1 MALNF
6 KHTKKLFLLD
16 QDGTLYKGAKLFA
29 STPSFLTKIK
39 ASGASYLF
47 ITNNSSKT
55 NEEYVAK
62 LNKLGIS
69 AALHDFYTSADA
81 TIEYLKKHHPGAYV
95 YVVGTKS
102 LVSLFAREG
111 ILLSDDIT
119 KVRVAVLSYDTELN
133 YGKLETITRLLR
145 NPEVVYLATNPDL
158 VCPTEDGYL
167 PDCGS
172 FAIMLYNAT
181 GRNPLFL
188 GKPRPLFAQTILEKY
203 GLKPEDVVVV
213 GDRLYTD
220 IALGVNTNIDSV
232 LVLSGEATLKDV
244 ETSAVKPTFIV
255 DSIGDIFA

>member
-1 MALNF
+1 MALHF

-29 STPSFLTKIK
+29 STPAFLKKIK
-39 ASGASYLF
+39 ESGASYLF

-62 LNKLGIS
+62 LAKLGIK
-69 AALHDFYTSADA
+69 AQLNEFYTSADA

-95 YVVGTKS
+95 YLVGTKS
-102 LVSLFAREG
+102 LVALFAREG
-111 ILLSDDIT
+111 ILLSDDISR
-119 KVRVAVLSYDTELN
+119 VSVAVLSYDTELN
-133 YGKLETITRLLR
+133 YTKLETITRLLR
-145 NPEVVYLATNPDL
+145 NPHVTYLATNPDL

-188 GKPRPLFAQTILEKY
+188 GKPRALFAQTILEKY
-203 GLKPEDVVVV
+203 GLNNEDVVVV

-220 IALGVNTNIDSV
+220 IALGVNTGIDSI
-232 LVLSGEATLKDV
+232 LVLSGEATRKDL
-244 ETSAVKPTFIV
+244 ETAAVTPTFVV
-255 DSIGDIFA
+255 DSIADIFD